1 MRSLRSLVA
10 ALLLFAAA
18 SGAAQAGVVLLGTR
32 VVYPGQAKEKTLQM
46 TNRGDKPAVVQSWID
61 DDQPNVDPHQI
72 HVPFVLTPALSR
84 LDPNQGQALRLHYVP
99 DPAKPLPDDRESV
112 FYLNVLEI
120 PPKPEN
126 ADARNLLQ
134 LAVRNRIKL
143 FYRPASLSGKPEEAA
158 STLTWTLR
166 QEAGKSVIEVHNPS
180 AYYVSIN
187 KVAFDGIET
196 EPAMVAPKS
205 NAMLPLN
212 KVVAS
217 ARSSNQLTVEW
228 INDQGGV
235 VTAKQSFSPGGQP

>member
-10 ALLLFAAA
+10 ALLLFAAT
-18 SGAAQAGVVLLGTR
+18 SGTAQAGVVLLGTR

-126 ADARNLLQ
+126 ADSRNLLQ

-143 FYRPASLSGKPEEAA
+143 FYRPANLSKPDDAA
-158 STLTWTLR
+158 NSATWSLR
-166 QEAGKSVIEVHNPS
+166 QDAGNSVIEVHNPS
-180 AYYVSIN
+180 AYYLSLN
-187 KVAFDGIET
+187 KVALSNGAET
-196 EPAMVAPKS
+196 EPAMIAPS
-205 NAMLPLN
+205 
-212 KVVAS
+212 S
-217 ARSSNQLTVEW
+217 RSRRR
-228 INDQGGV
+228 
-235 VTAKQSFSPGGQP
+235 SPWRPCTS